1 MTRAKKF
8 KLLMI
13 VQLIVTVMFK
23 AIPVGS
29 VFYMNPFYII
39 GMTLGAFL
47 ILKAI
52 VYACPNCGKH
62 QIMLGFLKYRLPTD
76 YCYTCSEKL
85 D

>member
-1 MTRAKKF
+1 MTRARKF

-13 VQLIVTVMFK
+13 IYVIVTLMFQV
-23 AIPVGS
+23 IPVELT
-29 VFYMNPFYII
+29 FYMNPFYII

-62 QIMLGFLKYRLPTD
+62 QIMLGFFKYRLPTD